1 MLHKYSDVSG
11 RKKPRI
17 FGDPKKHLQYGENTF
32 MIVTNTKQ
40 LRYSL

>member
-1 MLHKYSDVSG
+1 MLHKHPAVSG
-11 RKKPRI
+11 RKMPRS
-17 FGDPKKHLQYGENTF
+17 FDNPKKHLQYGENTF